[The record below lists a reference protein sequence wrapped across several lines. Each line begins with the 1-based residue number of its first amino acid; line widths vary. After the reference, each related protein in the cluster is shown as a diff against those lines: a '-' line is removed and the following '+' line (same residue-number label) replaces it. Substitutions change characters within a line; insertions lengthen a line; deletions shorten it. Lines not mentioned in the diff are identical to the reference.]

1 MALWRLFPESFQLGG
16 YAVPDTAR
24 IFPKLAGHDGLV
36 GRGWFGFV
44 GDRTYRV
51 TPAGLERLHE
61 VLGPALPRLSLDV
74 KGPLDAPP
82 LRPAAPPGAMARARR
97 ASPAEALLPPP
108 TDAQVARVAAMARP
122 SRASSSTTP
131 KISAT
136 STSAT
141 DGRWR
146 VKVVA
151 KSGP

>member
-1 MALWRLFPESFQLGG
+1 MGLGASRKTALVTGAAGFLGSHLVDRLLAEGFEVVGLDNLMTGDLGNLLAAG
-16 YAVPDTAR
+16 RDHTAR

-82 LRPAAPPGAMARARR
+82 LRPAVRG
-97 ASPAEALLPPP
+97 
-108 TDAQVARVAAMARP
+108 
-122 SRASSSTTP
+122 
-131 KISAT
+131 
-136 STSAT
+136 
-141 DGRWR
+141 
-146 VKVVA
+146 
-151 KSGP
+151 